1 MIMLTLAVALA
12 AQWTGPR
19 TLEYVGP
26 GNYCGGGYQVRLS
39 AGDRALVLPQGQAP
53 QATRFVLTGREVNVM
68 TGVKSEPGKL
78 VAKRG
83 STSVI
88 QQEASDGVT
97 YLVSDDTPYGLRI
110 TSAAFH
116 GYQRDRWF
124 FDRADFREGA
134 DEGDCLAARSN

>member
-1 MIMLTLAVALA
+1 MAQQTTVRFIDDLDGSDA
-12 AQWTGPR
+12 AGTFDFETGI
-19 TLEYVGP
+19 
-26 GNYCGGGYQVRLS
+26 
-39 AGDRALVLPQGQAP
+39 
-53 QATRFVLTGREVNVM
+53 
-68 TGVKSEPGKL
+68 KL

-116 GYQRDRWF
+116 GYKRDRWF